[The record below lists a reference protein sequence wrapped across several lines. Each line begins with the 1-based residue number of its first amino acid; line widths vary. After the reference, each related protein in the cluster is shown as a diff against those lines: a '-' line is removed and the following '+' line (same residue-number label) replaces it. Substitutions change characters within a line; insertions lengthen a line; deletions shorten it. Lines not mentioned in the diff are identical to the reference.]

1 MRGARHLATIAAA
14 TLRPA
19 RHPGAIALAA
29 ALLLPVADATQSGD
43 EADGDAVRDATPI
56 SSVYHVPDT
65 ETRLALVDVDG
76 DGRRDLLAVSPSG
89 IALRRLRADGTLP
102 EHDDSVF
109 AWPSH
114 TVGWNLADLDGNGS
128 TEIVLLVDGKRVVAL
143 SADSEGQL
151 SDGPALLLADGFL
164 PRGIRRVNF
173 IRDVDGD
180 GRLDLVLPAIDH
192 FLIHLNRPD
201 GWTEPLPVSFRA
213 SISLSLGDP
222 TELDSNFGQNVHIP
236 WFSLQDVDGDGHTD
250 LISQT
255 EREAQFHLAT
265 PELPKEPTW
274 VLDLEALREEIPP
287 PPKID
292 LDNLL
297 ANVETPVNWRVG
309 DVDGVAPDDLVI
321 QQGGKISVYLDGST
335 GPDLTSPDQV
345 LKASGNVLY
354 FLLRDA
360 DHDGLPDL
368 QILRAETISLGE
380 AIRLLMIPGS
390 LDFDIFTYRNE
401 GGTFSRKP
409 STRTT
414 VALRIPALLGF
425 LEDVDDMRDDY
436 EEKLEVPAHAADL
449 DGDGI
454 ASDIVDVTEDGL
466 AVWLGAVP
474 EGFRGSLVDRFS
486 DFDADELLEQ
496 YAVRH
501 LDTLDDGG
509 KISIELED
517 IEKLLV
523 TPGWDLRRAV
533 KGREPDSV
541 FKLAFPTDGDIT
553 IRIDDADADGKDD
566 VIVIGKRDKH
576 LYVQFLVTP

>member
-1 MRGARHLATIAAA
+1 MRATRHLT
-14 TLRPA
+14 T
-19 RHPGAIALAA
+19 IALAA
-29 ALLLPVADATQSGD
+29 ALLLPATGATQTAGEVD
-43 EADGDAVRDATPI
+43 TPPI
-56 SSVYHVPDT
+56 SSVYHVPDS

-76 DGRRDLLAVSPSG
+76 DDRRDLLAVSPSG

-102 EHDDSVF
+102 KEDDSVF
-109 AWPSH
+109 KWPSH

-128 TEIVLLVDGKRVVAL
+128 TEVVLLVDGKRVIAL
-143 SADSEGQL
+143 GADAEGQL
-151 SDGPALLLADGFL
+151 TDGPALVVADGFL

-180 GRLDLVLPAIDH
+180 GRQDLVLPAADH

-213 SISLSLGDP
+213 SIGLSLGDP
-222 TELDSNFGQNVHIP
+222 EELDSNFGQNVHIP
-236 WFSLQDVDGDGHTD
+236 WFSLQDVDGDGRTD

-255 EREAQFHLAT
+255 EREAQFHLAN
-265 PELPKEPTW
+265 PELPVEPTW
-274 VLDLEALREEIPP
+274 VMDLVALREEIPP

-297 ANVETPVNWRVG
+297 ANVKTPVNWRVG

-321 QQGGKISVYLDGST
+321 QQGGKISVYLGGST
-335 GPDLTSPDQV
+335 GPDLAHPDQV

-354 FLLRDA
+354 FLLRDS
-360 DHDGLPDL
+360 DGDDKPDL

-390 LDFDIFTYRNE
+390 LDFDIFTYANE
-401 GGTFSRKP
+401 GGAFSRKP

-414 VALRIPALLGF
+414 LALRIPALLGF
-425 LEDVDDMRDDY
+425 LEDVEDMRDDY
-436 EEKLEVPAHAADL
+436 DEKMEVPAVPADL

-466 AVWLGAVP
+466 AVWRDAVP
-474 EGFRGSLVDRFS
+474 EDFRGSLVDRFS

-509 KISIELED
+509 TISIELED

-533 KGREPDSV
+533 KGREPDATY
-541 FKLAFPTDGDIT
+541 KLAFPGKDATL
-553 IRIDDADADGKDD
+553 RIDDADADGKDD

-576 LYVQFLVTP
+576 VYVQLLVTP

>member
-1 MRGARHLATIAAA
+1 MRATRHLT
-14 TLRPA
+14 T
-19 RHPGAIALAA
+19 IALAA
-29 ALLLPVADATQSGD
+29 ALLLPAADAVQTGEEAAAPGD
-43 EADGDAVRDATPI
+43 VTPI

-76 DGRRDLLAVSPSG
+76 DARRDLLAVSPKG
-89 IALRRLRADGTLP
+89 IALRRLRDDGTLP
-102 EHDDSVF
+102 EADDSVF

-114 TVGWNLADLDGNGS
+114 TVGWNLADLDGDGS

-143 SADSEGQL
+143 TADGEGRL
-151 SDGPALLLADGFL
+151 SDGPNLVVADGFL

-180 GRLDLVLPAIDH
+180 GRLDLVLPATDH

-201 GWTEPLPVSFRA
+201 GWTEPLPVNFRA
-213 SISLSLGDP
+213 SIGLSLGDP
-222 TELDSNFGQNVHIP
+222 EELDSNFGQNVHIP
-236 WFSLQDVDGDGHTD
+236 WFSLQDVDGDGLTD

-255 EREAQFHLAT
+255 EREAQFHLAA
-265 PELPKEPTW
+265 PELPVAPTW
-274 VLDLEALREEIPP
+274 TLDLAALREEIPP

-309 DVDGVAPDDLVI
+309 DVDGEAPDDLVI
-321 QQGGKISVYLDGST
+321 QQGGKISVYLGGST
-335 GPDLTSPDQV
+335 GPDLERPDQV

-360 DHDGLPDL
+360 DGDGRDDL

-390 LDFDIFTYRNE
+390 LDFDIFTYGNE
-401 GGTFSRKP
+401 GGAFSRKP

-425 LEDVDDMRDDY
+425 LEDVEDMRDDY
-436 EEKLEVPAHAADL
+436 DAKMAVPAQPADL
-449 DGDGI
+449 DGDGV
-454 ASDIVDVTEDGL
+454 AGDVVDVTKDGL
-466 AVWLGAVP
+466 AIWRGAVP
-474 EGFRGSLVDRFS
+474 EDFRGSLVDRFS
-486 DFDADELLEQ
+486 DFDADELLEA

-509 KISIELED
+509 TISIELED

-523 TPGWDLRRAV
+523 TPGWDLRQAVGKRA
-533 KGREPDSV
+533 PDSV
-541 FKLAFPTDGDIT
+541 YKLAFPTDDEIT
-553 IRIDDADADGKDD
+553 IRIDDANADGKDD

-576 LYVQFLVTP
+576 VYVQLLVTP